1 MAIKDTPKG
10 QPDSAL
16 DFPRV
21 VDDVGQEY
29 DPTEPIIDVVSYM
42 ENKYPE
48 MTKEFRTIQ
57 KEQYELF
64 LHKQHDYGPQN
75 VAVGSLLKTKEDQ
88 EMVDTQDV
96 VKYMERTYPEMTGEF
111 LKIQSEQ
118 YELFCRKQYDY
129 GSQNIAVGTILKT
142 PEDIKLSLL
151 GLWFRMNDKIER
163 MKTLLLRNGVNSV
176 EGEPVTD
183 SFSDVSNY
191 GVMAQV
197 VARGK
202 WAK

>member
-1 MAIKDTPKG
+1 MMAIKD
-10 QPDSAL
+10 A
-16 DFPRV
+16 
-21 VDDVGQEY
+21 
-29 DPTEPIIDVVSYM
+29 PTKKEM
-42 ENKYPE
+42 E
-48 MTKEFRTIQ
+48 T
-57 KEQYELF
+57 
-64 LHKQHDYGPQN
+64 
-75 VAVGSLLKTKEDQ
+75 
-88 EMVDTQDV
+88 VDTQDV

-111 LKIQSEQ
+111 LKIQLEQ

-129 GSQNIAVGTILKT
+129 GPQNIAVGTILKT

-151 GLWFRMNDKIER
+151 GIWFRCNDKIER
-163 MKTLLLRNGVNSV
+163 MKTLLMRGNNAV

>member
-1 MAIKDTPKG
+1 MIKD
-10 QPDSAL
+10 A
-16 DFPRV
+16 
-21 VDDVGQEY
+21 
-29 DPTEPIIDVVSYM
+29 PT
-42 ENKYPE
+42 KKE
-48 MTKEFRTIQ
+48 M
-57 KEQYELF
+57 
-64 LHKQHDYGPQN
+64 
-75 VAVGSLLKTKEDQ
+75 
-88 EMVDTQDV
+88 EMVDTDDV
-96 VKYMERTYPEMTGEF
+96 VKYMERTYPEMTSEF
-111 LKIQSEQ
+111 LAIQRGQ

-129 GSQNIAVGTILKT
+129 GPQNIAVGTILKT

-151 GLWFRMNDKIER
+151 GIWFRMNDKIER
-163 MKTLLLRNGVNSV
+163 MKTLLLRNGEHGV

>member
-1 MAIKDTPKG
+1 MAIKD
-10 QPDSAL
+10 A
-16 DFPRV
+16 PRV
-21 VDDVGQEY
+21 VEDSNNENV
-29 DPTEPIIDVVSYM
+29 IDYM
-42 ENKYPE
+42 EK
-48 MTKEFRTIQ
+48 
-57 KEQYELF
+57 
-64 LHKQHDYGPQN
+64 
-75 VAVGSLLKTKEDQ
+75 
-88 EMVDTQDV
+88 
-96 VKYMERTYPEMTGEF
+96 TYPEMTSEF
-111 LKIQSEQ
+111 KKIQRDQ

-129 GSQNIAVGTILKT
+129 GPQNIAVGTILKT

-151 GLWFRMNDKIER
+151 GIWFRMNDKIER
-163 MKTLLLRNGVNSV
+163 MKTLLLRNGENSV